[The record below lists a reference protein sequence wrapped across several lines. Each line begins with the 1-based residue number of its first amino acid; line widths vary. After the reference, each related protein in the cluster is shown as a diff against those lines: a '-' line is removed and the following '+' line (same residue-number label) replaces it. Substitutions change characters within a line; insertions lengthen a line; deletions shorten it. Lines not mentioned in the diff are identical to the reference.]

1 MSENEKTLHFLLMV
15 VRRKQVQILE
25 INERIKNLCEVWLS
39 SGKTETFR
47 VILKD
52 ISESDLRLKLQ
63 MDKIESE
70 TYAQ

>member
-1 MSENEKTLHFLLMV
+1 MSENEKTIQFLLML
-15 VRRKQVQILE
+15 VRRKQVEILE
-25 INERIKNLCEVWLS
+25 INERFQNLCEVWLS

-63 MDKIESE
+63 MERRS
-70 TYAQ
+70 YAR